1 MTESEIRAIVRDEL
15 AKQGM
20 EVGSLPEVQGLA
32 GVSVPVVKDGEMM
45 TVPIASFERMEIVEQ
60 KIFAEGLYTP
70 SFECYNILVG
80 SNGEAYNVDKADIYL
95 PEVSAGDTAVLKGVI
110 VRLTTGDSPN
120 VSWKITGGGTAPIT
134 YMDGFALTANTTYEV
149 SAIWDGR
156 QWTLANTVVV
166 TPDA

>member
-1 MTESEIRAIVRDEL
+1 MRDEL
-15 AKQGM
+15 AKQGR

-32 GVSVPVVKDGEMM
+32 GVSVPVVKNGEMM
-45 TVPIASFERMEIVEQ
+45 TVPIASFERMEIVE
-60 KIFAEGLYTP
+60 KELFAEGLY
-70 SFECYNILVG
+70 SLSMECYNILVG
-80 SNGEAYNVDKADIYL
+80 RDGEAYNVDKADIYL
-95 PEVSAGDTAVLKGVI
+95 PQVSATAVLKGLI

-120 VSWKITGGGTAPIT
+120 VSWKNTGGGTAPIT

>member
-20 EVGSLPEVQGLA
+20 EVGGLPEVQGLA
-32 GVSVPVVKDGEMM
+32 GVSVPVVKNGEMM
-45 TVPIASFERMEIVEQ
+45 TVPIASFERMEIVE
-60 KIFAEGLYTP
+60 KELFAEGLY
-70 SFECYNILVG
+70 SLSMECYNILVG
-80 SNGEAYNVDKADIYL
+80 RDGEAYNVDEADIYL
-95 PEVSAGDTAVLKGVI
+95 PQVSATAVLKGLI

-120 VSWKITGGGTAPIT
+120 VSWKNTGGGTAPIT